1 MSKSIKGYNTILTVL
16 ITVLTLKEY
25 SLMFTNSPY
34 MAVITNGVLG
44 IMFFMYVL
52 KLTSNE
58 KITVNDSVFILL
70 LLLIIFFLRKKQLLE
85 LCVICLAFL
94 PLSPNETIKIYRN
107 SSALA
112 LLIAFVYGLL
122 TGKLYSLDRGTF
134 TMGMGNENSAGF
146 LLALIATIILL
157 DSQGANK
164 KKSVSFYILVMIV
177 ENFVFGDR
185 TALIMLVLF
194 PLILKIMYKFSMTK
208 FLKLGVIIFPGIMAY
223 ATYWMTINFP
233 RYGFLVTLN
242 HLLSDRINIW
252 NYYFTRMP
260 ISLISKNKIFVV
272 STWGSDYTPHQGLFD
287 GSYAYILYSIG
298 IAFMIIYIL
307 GLSLCNYK
315 LLKSNQ
321 LGMLAL
327 IVTLEVAG
335 FSENG
340 LFSYAFS
347 FGSIF
352 ALMGYHETWLTR
364 GRRNDS

>member
-1 MSKSIKGYNTILTVL
+1 MLESIKGYNAVLTILIAT
-16 ITVLTLKEY
+16 LTLKAY
-25 SLMFTNSPY
+25 SLMFADTPY
-34 MAVITNGVLG
+34 ALVITYGVLG
-44 IMFFMYVL
+44 IMFFIYVL
-52 KLTSNE
+52 RLINAREILVSD
-58 KITVNDSVFILL
+58 IIFILL
-70 LLLIIFFLRKKQLLE
+70 ILLILIFFRKKQLLA

-164 KKSVSFYILVMIV
+164 KKSVSLYILVMIV

-223 ATYWMTINFP
+223 TTYWMTINFP

-252 NYYFTRMP
+252 NYYFTRTP
-260 ISLISKNKIFVV
+260 ISLISNNNIFVV
-272 STWGSDYTPHQGLFD
+272 SAWGADYTPHQGAFD
-287 GSYAYILYSIG
+287 GSYAYILYVLGLIFLG
-298 IAFMIIYIL
+298 IFVC

-315 LLKSNQ
+315 LLKNNQ
-321 LGMLAL
+321 LTLLAL
-327 IVTLEVAG
+327 IVTLELVG

-340 LFSYAFS
+340 LFSYALS

-352 ALMGYHETWLTR
+352 ALMGYHKNWLTR
-364 GRRNDS
+364 RDIE

>member
-70 LLLIIFFLRKKQLLE
+70 LLLMIFFLRKKQLLE
-85 LCVICLAFL
+85 LSVICLTFL
-94 PLSPNETIKIYRN
+94 PLKPNETIKVYRN
-107 SSALA
+107 SLVLSLLVAL
-112 LLIAFVYGLL
+112 VYGLL

-134 TMGMGNENSAGF
+134 TMGMGNENSTGF
-146 LLALIATIILL
+146 LLALLATIILSE
-157 DSQGANK
+157 SQDINNK
-164 KKSVSFYILVMIV
+164 KNLFLYILIMLV

-185 TALIMLVLF
+185 TAVIMLVVF
-194 PLILKIMYKFSMTK
+194 PLILKITYKFSTAKILK
-208 FLKLGVIIFPGIMAY
+208 FGLIIFPEVMAY
-223 ATYWMTINFP
+223 ATYWVIINFH

-272 STWGSDYTPHQGLFD
+272 SAWGADYTPHQGLFD

-352 ALMGYHETWLTR
+352 ALMGYHKTWLTR
-364 GRRNDS
+364 GKEK